1 MSKRVA
7 KSDRDRDTIDIAS
20 IQQVISEESSVETC
34 VTYTDEDMLSQQ
46 TLPDLNL
53 TTTIPIGS
61 PPVLLNSNKKPSFSK
76 HGSIQAAGSDSDK
89 DIDIDKDKEADTAID
104 TTEHVVISNLLYT
117 DIPMTAIRD
126 ILITPTKPI
135 ESEIT
140 PYLYSSATATSIK
153 SRRLAEM
160 ATEQQ
165 RERREWVAIV
175 PSATVEFQRE
185 AELRAQQRNYA
196 DLELQIRDRR

>member
-1 MSKRVA
+1 MSKRVG
-7 KSDRDRDTIDIAS
+7 KSDRNMDTSDITS

-46 TLPDLNL
+46 TLLDSNL

-61 PPVLLNSNKKPSFSK
+61 PTALLYSSKKPSFSNNR
-76 HGSIQAAGSDSDK
+76 SIQTAGSDSDK
-89 DIDIDKDKEADTAID
+89 KDIDIDADTDIDTAID
-104 TTEHVVISNLLYT
+104 TTEHVVVSNLLYT

-126 ILITPTKPI
+126 ITITPTKPI

-140 PYLYSSATATSIK
+140 PYLYSSATVTSIK

-165 RERREWVAIV
+165 REQREWVAIV
-175 PSATVEFQRE
+175 PSLCSLCCSVAISANLLDFMDV
-185 AELRAQQRNYA
+185 AVA
-196 DLELQIRDRR
+196 DEYR

>member
-1 MSKRVA
+1 MSKRVE

-46 TLPDLNL
+46 TLLDSNL

-61 PPVLLNSNKKPSFSK
+61 PPVLLNSSKKPSSSK

-89 DIDIDKDKEADTAID
+89 DIDKDKNIDIDTAID
-104 TTEHVVISNLLYT
+104 TTEHVVISNPLYT

-126 ILITPTKPI
+126 IEL
-135 ESEIT
+135 EIT

-165 RERREWVAIV
+165 REQREWVAIV